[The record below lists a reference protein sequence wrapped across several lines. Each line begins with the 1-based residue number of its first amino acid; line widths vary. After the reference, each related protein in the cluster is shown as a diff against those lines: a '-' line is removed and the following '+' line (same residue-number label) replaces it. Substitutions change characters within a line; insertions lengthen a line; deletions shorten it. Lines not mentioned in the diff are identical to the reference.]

1 MPDVIPSPVD
11 VAQLLAEVED
21 RLSRDESK
29 VERHSHDESGHFD
42 AHRNRQMSKYRL
54 SRPNVLCES
63 CPEIIR

>member
-1 MPDVIPSPVD
+1 
-11 VAQLLAEVED
+11 VED